1 VTLTG
6 AVRVEGGGSSPTLS
20 DPTPSTKRKRW
31 WPFLLAG
38 AVAAALVVSG
48 VLAATYQPLEFGG
61 AYGGAFAGLP
71 VGSLPRFVNTLAGQ
85 SYYIPPQRTVFT
97 IVESIENSG
106 PKAVTI
112 EAVSVVVPPS
122 QGISP
127 WPLRPAGQA
136 RYMPEYNNDYTKSG
150 LPVQGLSLGPGQ
162 SVRVG
167 IPVKMAGDC
176 YVRGSGVGVT
186 VFYVEER
193 FLVFT
198 QWVALPVGTPLFM
211 HEPEPK
217 DAGSDLV
224 CPK

>member
-1 VTLTG
+1 MALTG
-6 AVRVEGGGSSPTLS
+6 AVRIGGGGSSPTSS
-20 DPTPSTKRKRW
+20 DPTPIAKHKRW

-38 AVAAALVVSG
+38 AAAGALVVSG

-61 AYGGAFAGLP
+61 AAGGAFAGLP
-71 VGSLPRFVNTLAGQ
+71 VGSLPRFVNNFAGEV
-85 SYYIPPQRTVFT
+85 YYIPPQRTVFT

-106 PKAVTI
+106 PKAVAI
-112 EAVSVVVPPS
+112 EGVSLVAPPS
-122 QGISP
+122 PGISP

-136 RYMPEYNNDYTKSG
+136 RYMPEYNNDYTKPG

-162 SVRVG
+162 SIRVG

-176 YVRGSGVGVT
+176 YVRDSSVGVT
-186 VFYVEER
+186 EFYVEER
-193 FLVFT
+193 FLMFT

-211 HEPEPK
+211 YEPEPR